1 MSCSVLN
8 MHVLD
13 SIFGYVIARSL
24 MNTPAFT
31 ELSYLVL
38 EQRYPHKRPGNPN
51 RSYSSLNLQYAR
63 PLGGAS
69 GIDFNYHARFP
80 LSEIQVL

>member
-1 MSCSVLN
+1 
-8 MHVLD
+8 
-13 SIFGYVIARSL
+13 

-38 EQRYPHKRPGNPN
+38 ERRYSQKRAATPN
-51 RSYSSLNLQYAR
+51 RSYNSSLAQNLQYAR

-69 GIDFNYHARFP
+69 GIDFNYGARFP
-80 LSEIQVL
+80 LSVIQAL